1 MRHKTTALAAATA
14 LLLTAGATAATAASA
29 GTGGAKDSGK
39 PGVCAPDRPDSRL
52 ENALRNVKIA
62 LGANGGKLTDK
73 VVAGFAKDM
82 GISTAQA
89 RKQLTALFLEAKPG
103 EGGKPGD
110 GKVRFPFTAAQLAKV
125 LGVPTAK
132 AQAALDALAKL
143 ATGPR
148 GFVDE
153 STPAYAAV
161 AHRLGVSPQQL
172 SKALFQL
179 KVAAGKS
186 ASGGDSKG
194 DKGGKGDKGTQDGK
208 DKGNGKGKG
217 QGQGQGKGKGKDQGK
232 GKGKGHDK
240 GKPVPCKP
248 GDVKPAPGDS
258 GKGTGSDDGK
268 GTGKGT
274 GGKSA
279 SADSAPEAAKQA
291 AVRTLIPR

>member
-1 MRHKTTALAAATA
+1 MRHKTAALAAATA
-14 LLLTAGATAATAASA
+14 LILSAGGTAATAATA
-29 GTGGAKDSGK
+29 GKGGAKDSGK
-39 PGVCAPDRPDSRL
+39 PPVCAPDRPDSTL

-82 GISTAQA
+82 GIFTAQA
-89 RKQLTALFLEAKPG
+89 RKQLTVLFQEAKPG

-110 GKVRFPFTAAQLAKV
+110 GKARFPFGAAQLAKV

-148 GFVDE
+148 GFIDE

-172 SKALFQL
+172 TKALMQL
-179 KVAAGKS
+179 KQ
-186 ASGGDSKG
+186 ASGEPAPG
-194 DKGGKGDKGTQDGK
+194 
-208 DKGNGKGKG
+208 GKGKG
-217 QGQGQGKGKGKDQGK
+217 DQDGKGGADKGKDHGK
-232 GKGKGHDK
+232 DHGK

-258 GKGTGSDDGK
+258 GKGTGGK
-268 GTGKGT
+268 TDPAG
-274 GGKSA
+274 S
-279 SADSAPEAAKQA
+279 SADDAAKQA
-291 AVRTLIPR
+291 AARTLIAR

>member
-14 LLLTAGATAATAASA
+14 LLLTAGATAATAATA
-29 GTGGAKDSGK
+29 GTGGAKGSGK

-89 RKQLTALFLEAKPG
+89 RKQLTAIFFEAKPG

-110 GKVRFPFTAAQLAKV
+110 EKARFPFTATQLAKV

-148 GFVDE
+148 GTIDE
-153 STPAYAAV
+153 RTPAYAAV
-161 AHRLGVSPQQL
+161 AAKLGVSPQQL
-172 SKALFQL
+172 TKALIQL
-179 KVAAGKS
+179 KVAAGKP
-186 ASGGDSKG
+186 APGGEKDTKA
-194 DKGGKGDKGTQDGK
+194 GKGDKGSH
-208 DKGNGKGKG
+208 NGKGE
-217 QGQGQGKGKGKDQGK
+217 GK
-232 GKGKGHDK
+232 GKGKGK
-240 GKPVPCKP
+240 GKPGPCKP
-248 GDVKPAPGDS
+248 GDGKPGPVAPGK
-258 GKGTGSDDGK
+258 GKGTDPGK
-268 GTGKGT
+268 GTDEGKGT
-274 GGKSA
+274 GGKT
-279 SADSAPEAAKQA
+279 APAGAEQA
-291 AVRTLIPR
+291 ASPTLIAR

>member
-1 MRHKTTALAAATA
+1 MRHTTTALAAATA
-14 LLLTAGATAATAASA
+14 LILAAGATAATAATA
-29 GTGGAKDSGK
+29 GTGGAKGSGK

-82 GISTAQA
+82 GISAAQA

-110 GKVRFPFTAAQLAKV
+110 GKVRFPFTAAQLAKA
-125 LGVPTAK
+125 LAVPAAK

-186 ASGGDSKG
+186 GSGGDSKG
-194 DKGGKGDKGTQDGK
+194 DKGDKGTQDGK

-217 QGQGQGKGKGKDQGK
+217 Q
-232 GKGKGHDK
+232 GKGHDK

-274 GGKSA
+274 GGKTA
-279 SADSAPEAAKQA
+279 PAGSAPEAAEQA